1 MPIPLFNRLAS
12 IFGGGMPTFPGSY
25 QTPPFNP
32 SSSPIAPSFPTDI
45 NFEMGQQQENEED
58 WVARR
63 IAELYQPQ
71 NRMQQIVEQMLQNVP
86 QRTEPGRWRKIGA
99 AIAGMGTENPYES
112 AQTMAYGP
120 YNMQMQDWGA
130 RLDPAL
136 KGAQLEMGANQN
148 ARIMAEQT
156 LQRELQRRRDLVNE
170 QKILKDQELRGRA
183 ETTREKRAAVY
194 AFKASNPNWQFK
206 TQADGSIV
214 AINPQDPTRSI
225 NTGIQSNE
233 LSDADKLA
241 LQLDMRLQ
249 VAEKQGQ
256 IARQNIAA
264 TGAEARVTKATPS
277 ARAPAPE
284 SAIERMRARSDRAQ
298 QARIEHPEWA
308 KFIGIGSNNE
318 VVIMPPGRN
327 GPTAA
332 VYKQIEQYM
341 SGTGG
346 GISSTGLVS
355 GAQQFGS
362 ITASG
367 TTKMKTPDGRILD
380 IPNNMVEEAKTR
392 GAVIVR

>member
-32 SSSPIAPSFPTDI
+32 SSSPIAPNFPTDI
-45 NFEMGQQQENEED
+45 NFGMGQQQEDEED
-58 WVARR
+58 WIGRR

-71 NRMQQIVEQMLQNVP
+71 NTMQQIVQQMFANMP

-120 YNMQMQDWGA
+120 YNMQMKDWEA
-130 RLDPAL
+130 RLDPAM
-136 KGAQLEMGANQN
+136 KGAQLEAGYNQN

-156 LQRELQRRRDLVNE
+156 LQRELQRRRDIETERKNRASE
-170 QKILKDQELRGRA
+170 ELRARS

-194 AFKASNPNWQFK
+194 AFKAQNPNWEFK

-241 LQLDMRLQ
+241 LQLDMRLK
-249 VAEKQGQ
+249 VAERQGQ
-256 IARQNIAA
+256 IAKENIAA
-264 TGAEARVTKATPS
+264 TAAEARTTKATPPG
-277 ARAPAPE
+277 RAPAPE

-346 GISSTGLVS
+346 GISPTGLVS
-355 GAQQFGS
+355 GAKSFGA
-362 ITASG
+362 TPTG
-367 TTKMKTPDGRILD
+367 KTMMTSPDGKRGYV
-380 IPNNMVEEAKTR
+380 PNNQVEAALAQGYKK
-392 GAVIVR
+392 VQ